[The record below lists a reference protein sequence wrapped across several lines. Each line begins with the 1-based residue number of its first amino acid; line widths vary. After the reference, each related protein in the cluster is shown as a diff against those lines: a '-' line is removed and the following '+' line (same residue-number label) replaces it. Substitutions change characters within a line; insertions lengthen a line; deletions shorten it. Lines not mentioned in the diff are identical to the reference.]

1 MIISTLS
8 RTFSEVLLLAKQEI
22 QLFVRDRR
30 LLLIEVGLAVFMFL
44 VLVAVVYFAD
54 HPLGPANKVINV
66 KIEHQNE
73 SDLLK
78 AVTAQFE
85 RDANIHVLRESKA
98 WYFAPETDIDVILKQ
113 GNRENEVVCLI
124 QDSAQ
129 SGKVRASLVAALEQA
144 RLHYLKAQAESGV
157 FPLKELLVFQFSS
170 KAQKQSTNIEDTLYL
185 LLFAFWMMRAIGVGN
200 GAVMQSMNRARKTK
214 NIEPLLAAPIFRHSI
229 VLGKCLPAVPI
240 GFLGGSFWIV
250 GVTLGMVA
258 DAIYLML
265 KPKKLELIKG
275 AAANVGGLHSIS
287 MSFFWA
293 MPWLATVVLLI
304 CGAMAFLV
312 VIRYKTERVPIFEGL
327 FLTIGLPASVYV
339 VLINGLDLNW
349 GTACLP
355 LINVYLLA
363 KALLI
368 DANCSAFIPLVLF
381 QSLALLVFLFWLGV
395 RVLRDERYAVE

>member
-1 MIISTLS
+1 MWLS

-54 HPLGPANKVINV
+54 HPLGPSNKVINV

-170 KAQKQSTNIEDTLYL
+170 KAQKQSTNVEDTFYL

-240 GFLGGSFWIV
+240 GFLGGSIWVV

-258 DAIYLML
+258 DAIYLIL

-275 AAANVGGLHSIS
+275 AAANVGGLHTIS
-287 MSFFWA
+287 MSFFGA
-293 MPWLATVVLLI
+293 LPWLATVVLLI
-304 CGAMAFLV
+304 CAAMAFLV

-339 VLINGLDLNW
+339 VLISGLDLNW

-363 KALLI
+363 KALLT
-368 DANCSAFIPLVLF
+368 DANCSLFIPLVLF

-395 RVLRDERYAVE
+395 RVLGDERYAVE